1 MIHCRFRSS
10 RRRKARLF
18 IPLLAATALLAACGS
33 DSESS
38 GSTAA
43 PAASTATTTAAS
55 TATSEAESAATSAP
69 GTSTAETATS
79 DSGGT
84 ETSTAGELSSLTIG
98 YSAWPG
104 WFPLAVADKEG
115 IFTEAGLKVDLK
127 YFVDYTASLDALV
140 AGQLDV
146 NAQTLN
152 DTMFAVAS
160 GADQKIIVVGDNST
174 GNDAVIC
181 DKSITSIEDLKG
193 KSIAAEAGV
202 VDHFLLLQGLATVG
216 LTEKDI
222 DFQGV
227 KTDAAAAAFA
237 GGQFDCAAV
246 FAPFTLQALERP
258 DSHVL
263 FSSKDFPGTIPDH
276 FVATA
281 DAAKDTVAMQ
291 KLVNAWY
298 MTLDYISDNP
308 EEATKIMADAAEV
321 SVEDYASFADGTTL
335 FTPEQALAA
344 FADRPDDP
352 TSLVE
357 MARRIDPFLVSSGL
371 TETPA
376 DVTNLFEPQ
385 YTQAY
390 VDQMTG

>member
-1 MIHCRFRSS
+1 MTHVMHDKHSRFGRSKV
-10 RRRKARLF
+10 RTLA
-18 IPLLAATALLAACGS
+18 PLLAAAVIFAGCSSSSASKSTTPSVAPTASA
-33 DSESS
+33 
-38 GSTAA
+38 
-43 PAASTATTTAAS
+43 AASTAAS
-55 TATSEAESAATSAP
+55 TPASTGGSTVGSTAGSAATTTGDLTP
-69 GTSTAETATS
+69 
-79 DSGGT
+79 
-84 ETSTAGELSSLTIG
+84 LTIG

-115 IFTEAGLKVDLK
+115 IFTKAGLKVNLK

-152 DTMFAVAS
+152 DTIFAVAS
-160 GADQKIIVVGDNST
+160 GAKQKIIVVGDNST

-181 DKSITSIEDLKG
+181 DKSITTIAGLKG

-202 VDHFLLLQGLATVG
+202 VDQFLLLQGLATVG
-216 LTEKDI
+216 LTQNDI
-222 DFQGV
+222 KFQGV

-246 FAPFTLQALERP
+246 FAPFTLQALGRP
-258 DSHVL
+258 GSHVL

-276 FVATA
+276 LVATA
-281 DAAKDTVAMQ
+281 DAAKNTVAMQ

-298 MTLDYISDNP
+298 MTLDYIAANP
-308 EEATKIMADAAEV
+308 DASIKIMADVAQL
-321 SVEDYASFADGTTL
+321 SVADYTSLAGGTTL
-335 FTPEQALAA
+335 FTATQALSA
-344 FADRPDDP
+344 FADRKGDP

-371 TETPA
+371 TTATA
-376 DVTNLFEPQ
+376 DVSDLFDSSF
-385 YTQAY
+385 TKSY
-390 VDQMTG
+390 VDHPAPG